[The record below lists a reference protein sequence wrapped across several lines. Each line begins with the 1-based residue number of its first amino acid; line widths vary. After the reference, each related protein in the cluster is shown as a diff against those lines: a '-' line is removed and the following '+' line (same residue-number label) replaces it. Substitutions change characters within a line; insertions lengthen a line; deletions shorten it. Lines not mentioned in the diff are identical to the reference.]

1 MIMKARNAAKP
12 ARTCHHSKNGSGLM
26 MFAPSAG
33 GTPHREQVAPVWR
46 HPETD
51 ALSVDSR
58 DTAAWPRAVL
68 ARQAPAPP
76 GADRYRS
83 SG

>member
-33 GTPHREQVAPVWR
+33 GIPHREQLPSLVWYQ
-46 HPETD
+46 
-51 ALSVDSR
+51 
-58 DTAAWPRAVL
+58 VL
-68 ARQAPAPP
+68 GVTGLRRTVSLP
-76 GADRYRS
+76 G